1 MSKGHKFSFK
11 PSSSQDLRDIAA
23 YNLHNDLLHNYC
35 ISAGKEKKVMN
46 KRSVL
51 VVSNKQVEG
60 NALNEWT
67 SIPHPFHVNIVDNDE
82 AAIELLHQIHFDMVV
97 VDGTDSN
104 IDGRKL
110 HAVLPILQEDL
121 TVLKY
126 EGETAKELE
135 DNVEAIFNAKK
146 YQRLQRM
153 LMLEPAVQGSLS
165 LPAFSL
171 N

>member
-1 MSKGHKFSFK
+1 
-11 PSSSQDLRDIAA
+11 
-23 YNLHNDLLHNYC
+23 
-35 ISAGKEKKVMN
+35 MN
-46 KRSVL
+46 KKSVL

-67 SIPHPFHVNIVDNDE
+67 SIPHPFHINIVDNDE
-82 AAIELLHQIHFDMVV
+82 AAIELLHQLHFDMVV
-97 VDGTDSN
+97 VDGTDIN

-110 HAVLPILQEDL
+110 NAVLPILQDDL

-126 EGETAKELE
+126 EGESAMELE
-135 DNVEAIFNAKK
+135 NNVKAIFNAKK
-146 YQRLQRM
+146 YRRIQRM
-153 LMLEPAVQGSLS
+153 LLLEPAVQASWS

>member
-1 MSKGHKFSFK
+1 
-11 PSSSQDLRDIAA
+11 
-23 YNLHNDLLHNYC
+23 
-35 ISAGKEKKVMN
+35 MN
-46 KRSVL
+46 KKSVL
-51 VVSNKQVEG
+51 VVANKKVEG

-67 SIPHPFHVNIVDNDE
+67 SIPHSFHINIVDNDE
-82 AAIELLHQIHFDMVV
+82 AAIELMHQIHFDMVV

-110 HAVLPILQEDL
+110 NAVLPILQEDL

-126 EGETAKELE
+126 QGESAKELE
-135 DNVEAIFNAKK
+135 DNVAAIFDAKK

-153 LMLEPAVQGSLS
+153 LMLEPAVQGSWN

>member
-1 MSKGHKFSFK
+1 
-11 PSSSQDLRDIAA
+11 
-23 YNLHNDLLHNYC
+23 
-35 ISAGKEKKVMN
+35 MN
-46 KRSVL
+46 NKSVL
-51 VVSNKQVEG
+51 VVSNNHVEG

-67 SIPHPFHVNIVDNDE
+67 SIPHPFHINIVDNDE
-82 AAIELLHQIHFDMVV
+82 AAIELLHQLHFDMVV

-110 HAVLPILQEDL
+110 NAVLPILQEDL

-126 EGETAKELE
+126 EGESAMELE
-135 DNVEAIFNAKK
+135 NNVKAIFNAKK
-146 YQRLQRM
+146 YQRIQRM
-153 LMLEPAVQGSLS
+153 LLLEPNVQGTLN

>member
-1 MSKGHKFSFK
+1 
-11 PSSSQDLRDIAA
+11 
-23 YNLHNDLLHNYC
+23 
-35 ISAGKEKKVMN
+35 MN

-60 NALNEWT
+60 NTLSEWT
-67 SIPHPFHVNIVDNDE
+67 NIPHPFHINIVDNDE
-82 AAIELLHQIHFDMVV
+82 AAIELLHQLHFDMVV

-110 HAVLPILQEDL
+110 NAVLPILQEDL

-126 EGETAKELE
+126 EGESAMELE
-135 DNVEAIFNAKK
+135 NNVKAIFNAKK

-153 LMLEPAVQGSLS
+153 LLLEPAVQASWN

>member
-1 MSKGHKFSFK
+1 MT
-11 PSSSQDLRDIAA
+11 
-23 YNLHNDLLHNYC
+23 
-35 ISAGKEKKVMN
+35 KK
-46 KRSVL
+46 SVL
-51 VVSNKQVEG
+51 VVSNKHTEE

-67 SIPHPFHVNIVDNDE
+67 SIAHPFHINIVDNDE

-97 VDGTDSN
+97 VDGTDRN

-110 HAVLPILQEDL
+110 NAVLPILQEDL

-126 EGETAKELE
+126 EGETAMELE
-135 DNVEAIFNAKK
+135 NNVKAIFNAKR
-146 YQRLQRM
+146 YQRIQRM
-153 LMLEPAVQGSLS
+153 LMLEPAVQNSWN

>member
-1 MSKGHKFSFK
+1 
-11 PSSSQDLRDIAA
+11 
-23 YNLHNDLLHNYC
+23 
-35 ISAGKEKKVMN
+35 MN
-46 KRSVL
+46 NKSVL
-51 VVSNKQVEG
+51 VVSNNQVEG

-82 AAIELLHQIHFDMVV
+82 AAIELLHQLHFDMVV

-110 HAVLPILQEDL
+110 NAVLPILQEDL

-126 EGETAKELE
+126 EGESAMELE
-135 DNVEAIFNAKK
+135 NNVKAIFNAKK
-146 YQRLQRM
+146 YQRIQRM
-153 LMLEPAVQGSLS
+153 LLLEPTVQGTLN

>member
-1 MSKGHKFSFK
+1 
-11 PSSSQDLRDIAA
+11 
-23 YNLHNDLLHNYC
+23 
-35 ISAGKEKKVMN
+35 MN
-46 KRSVL
+46 KKSVL
-51 VVSNKQVEG
+51 VVSNKQEEG
-60 NALNEWT
+60 NSLNEWLNVA
-67 SIPHPFHVNIVDNDE
+67 HPFHLNIVNNDE
-82 AAIELLHQIHFDMVV
+82 AAIELLHQQHFDMVV
-97 VDGTDSN
+97 VDGTDNN

-110 HAVLPILQEDL
+110 NAVLPILQEDL

-153 LMLEPAVQGSLS
+153 LLLEPAVQNSWN

>member
-1 MSKGHKFSFK
+1 MKQRSKK
-11 PSSSQDLRDIAA
+11 A
-23 YNLHNDLLHNYC
+23 
-35 ISAGKEKKVMN
+35 MN
-46 KRSVL
+46 NKSVL

-60 NALNEWT
+60 NALSEWT
-67 SIPHPFHVNIVDNDE
+67 SIPHPFHINIVNNDE
-82 AAIELLHQIHFDMVV
+82 AAIELLHQLHFDMVV

-110 HAVLPILQEDL
+110 HAVLPILQEDV

-126 EGETAKELE
+126 EGESAMELE
-135 DNVEAIFNAKK
+135 NYVKAIFNAKK

-153 LMLEPAVQGSLS
+153 LMLEPAVQASWS